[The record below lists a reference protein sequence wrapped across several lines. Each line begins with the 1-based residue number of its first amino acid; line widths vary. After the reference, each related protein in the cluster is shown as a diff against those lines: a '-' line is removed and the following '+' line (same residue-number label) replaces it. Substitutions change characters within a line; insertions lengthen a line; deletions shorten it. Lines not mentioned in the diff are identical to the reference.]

1 MNKKEVINYD
11 FSYLKNGIKEVI
23 DSIGIKM
30 GQLGCHLPEYVKGG
44 MPFGSLSFVMVVP
57 PNCLYFKSESDV
69 DSEKTKTALDEVKY
83 IYLETHKRL
92 QEIVK

>member
-1 MNKKEVINYD
+1 
-11 FSYLKNGIKEVI
+11 
-23 DSIGIKM
+23 
-30 GQLGCHLPEYVKGG
+30 

-69 DSEKTKTALDEVKY
+69 DSEKIKTALDEVKY